1 MYSCFGYNLGAS
13 LRNSSEIGRLPCKVN
28 NKNTYED
35 GDSLTTKGQVKAT
48 KGALKLVITTL
59 TITIVSYNS

>member
-35 GDSLTTKGQVKAT
+35 GDSLSTKGQVKAT
-48 KGALKLVITTL
+48 KVSDYN
-59 TITIVSYNS
+59 SYNHNSFL